1 MTNTLLVST
10 SPVFQVE
17 GEVHGELARDLLR
30 LEVEENTSGMK
41 TLQARFIA
49 QGPKAGSTVEDL
61 LYLDGKVFDFGK
73 SLSVSI
79 GSSAEE
85 RTIFQGK
92 VTAIEVN
99 FDEGVPPEV
108 VIFAEDQLMDL
119 RMTRRMKTYENVSD
133 ADIARTIAG
142 EHGLTAEVD
151 AQGPTYKVVQQWN
164 MSDLA
169 FLRQRAALLQ
179 AEIWLVERKLFFQTR
194 DQRSATSATL
204 VQGNTLISAEARAD
218 LSHQRS
224 KVVVSGYDASGRESI
239 SEETEASVVESEIGS
254 GLTGGKILERAF
266 GKRVSYR
273 VRQGPLVSSEATAW
287 ARAEML
293 RRARS
298 FVTVRGVTSGTPDM
312 VVGSRL
318 TLERMGRPFEG
329 SGYYA
334 TYVCHTYD
342 SINGHRTRFIA
353 ERATIQEET

>member
-10 SPVFQVE
+10 RPVFLVE
-17 GEVHGELARDLLR
+17 GELHGELAEDLLR
-30 LEVEENTSGMK
+30 LEVEEDTSGMK
-41 TLQARFIA
+41 KLQARFIA
-49 QGPKAGSTVEDL
+49 QGPLPGSTAEGL
-61 LYLDGKVFDFGK
+61 LYLDGQVFDFGK
-73 SLSVSI
+73 SLNVSI
-79 GSSAEE
+79 GSTAEE

-99 FDEGVPPEV
+99 FDEGIPPEV

-133 ADIARTIAG
+133 ADIARAIAS

-194 DQRSATSATL
+194 DKRSARSATL
-204 VQGNTLISAEARAD
+204 VQGNTLMSAEARAD
-218 LSHQRS
+218 LSHQRT
-224 KVVVSGYDASGRESI
+224 KVVVSGYDASGRESV
-239 SEETEASVVESEIGS
+239 SEETEASVVEAEIDG
-254 GLTGGKILERAF
+254 GVTGGKVLERAF
-266 GKRVSYR
+266 GQRVSYR

-312 VVGSRL
+312 VVGSHL

-342 SINGHRTRFIA
+342 NTNGHRTRFIA
-353 ERATIQEET
+353 ERATIQEGT

>member
-10 SPVFQVE
+10 SPVFHVE
-17 GEVHGELARDLLR
+17 GELHGELARDLLR
-30 LEVEENTSGMK
+30 LEVEEGTSGMK
-41 TLQARFIA
+41 KLQARFIA
-49 QGPKAGSTVEDL
+49 QGPVAGSTAEAL
-61 LYLDGKVFDFGK
+61 LYLDGSVLDFGK

-79 GSSAEE
+79 GATAEE

-92 VTAIEVN
+92 VTAMEVN
-99 FDEGVPPEV
+99 FDEGIPPEV

-133 ADIARTIAG
+133 SDIARAIAS

-151 AQGPTYKVVQQWN
+151 AKGPTYREVQQWN
-164 MSDLA
+164 ISDLA
-169 FLRQRAALLQ
+169 FLRQRAALIQ

-194 DQRSATSATL
+194 DKRSGTSITL
-204 VQGNTLISAEARAD
+204 VQGNTLMSAEARAD
-218 LSHQRS
+218 LSHQRT
-224 KVVVSGYDASGRESI
+224 KVVVSGYDASIRDSI
-239 SEETEASVVESEIGS
+239 SEDSEANVVEAEIDG
-254 GLTGGKILERAF
+254 GLTGGKILQRAF
-266 GKRVSYR
+266 GERVSYR
-273 VRQGPLVSSEATAW
+273 VRQAPLISNEATAW

-293 RRARS
+293 RRARA

-312 VVGSRL
+312 VVGSHL

-334 TYVCHTYD
+334 TQVCHTYD

-353 ERATIQEET
+353 ERATIQEGT

>member
-17 GEVHGELARDLLR
+17 GQVHGELARDLLR
-30 LEVEENTSGMK
+30 LEVEEDTSGMK
-41 TLQARFIA
+41 KLQVRFIA
-49 QGPKAGSTVEDL
+49 QGPKTGSTMEDL

-79 GSSAEE
+79 GSTAEE

-99 FDEGVPPEV
+99 FDEGIPPEV

-133 ADIARTIAG
+133 ADIARAIAG
-142 EHGLTAEVD
+142 QHGLTAEVD
-151 AQGPTYKVVQQWN
+151 ANGPTYKVVQQWN
-164 MSDLA
+164 ISDLA
-169 FLRQRAALLQ
+169 FLRQRAALIQ

-194 DQRSATSATL
+194 DKRSATSTTL
-204 VQGNTLISAEARAD
+204 IQGNNLISAEARAD
-218 LSHQRS
+218 LSHQRT
-224 KVVVSGYDASGRESI
+224 KVVVSGYDASARESI
-239 SEETEASVVESEIGS
+239 SEESEASIVDAEIDG
-254 GLTGGKILERAF
+254 GMTGGKILKRAF
-266 GKRVSYR
+266 GERVSYR
-273 VRQGPLVSSEATAW
+273 VRQAPLISNEASAW

-293 RRARS
+293 RRARA

-312 VVGSRL
+312 VVGSHL

-329 SGYYA
+329 SGYYV
-334 TYVCHTYD
+334 TQVCHTYD
-342 SINGHRTRFIA
+342 SINGHRTRFVA
-353 ERATIQEET
+353 ERATIREGA